1 MNIVITIAL
10 NTFKETLRDKV
21 FYNLFIFA
29 LLMIGSA
36 LLLGSLTIGEQGKIV
51 KDIGLASID
60 LFGMLIAI
68 FVGVG
73 LVSKEIE
80 KRTIYTI
87 VAKPVHRYQF
97 LLGRYAGLALTMW
110 VNTGI
115 MLAAF
120 CAVLFLAGATPDGG
134 IVKAIGLVTI
144 AQLIVLSAAMMFST
158 FTTPTLSGI
167 FTLAL
172 YVIGELTPDLKALS
186 DKLSGGMVRELL
198 TGIYYALPNLAL
210 FNVKGEA
217 VHGMPITGEYVVMAA
232 GYGLA
237 YAALVMLVSCM
248 IFQRRDF

>member
-21 FYNLFIFA
+21 FYNLFVFA

-36 LLLGSLTIGEQGKIV
+36 LLLGTLTIGEQGKIV

-60 LFGMLIAI
+60 LFGTLIAI

-73 LVSKEIE
+73 LVSKELE

-87 VAKPVHRYQF
+87 IAKPVHRYQF
-97 LLGRYAGLALTMW
+97 LLGRYSGLALTMW
-110 VNTGI
+110 VNTGV
-115 MLAAF
+115 MLSAF
-120 CAVLFLAGATPDGG
+120 CVVLFVAGAKPDGG
-134 IVKAIGLVTI
+134 IMKAIGLLTI
-144 AQLIVLSAAMMFST
+144 AQLIVLSAAMLFST

-172 YVIGELTPDLKALS
+172 YVIGVLTPDLKALS
-186 DKLSGGMVRELL
+186 DRLSDGLARELL
-198 TGIYYALPNLAL
+198 TGLYYLLPNLAL

-217 VHGMPITGEYVVMAA
+217 VHGMPIAGDYMVMAA

-237 YAALVMLVSCM
+237 YAALVLLVSCM

>member
-1 MNIVITIAL
+1 MSAIVTIAR
-10 NTFKETLRDKV
+10 NTFRETLRDKV
-21 FYNLFIFA
+21 FYNLFVFA

-36 LLLGSLTIGEQGKIV
+36 LLLGTLTIGEQGKII

-87 VAKPVHRYQF
+87 IAKPVHRYQF
-97 LLGRYAGLALTMW
+97 LLGRYSGLAFTMW
-110 VNTGI
+110 VNTAV
-115 MLAAF
+115 MLTAF
-120 CAVLFLAGATPDGG
+120 CLILVIGGTTLDGG
-134 IVKAIGLVTI
+134 IMKAVGLISV
-144 AQLIVLSAAMMFST
+144 AQLIVLSAAMLFST

-172 YVIGELTPDLKALS
+172 YVIGELTPDLKTMS
-186 DKLSGGMVRELL
+186 DKLSGGISRELL
-198 TGIYYALPNLAL
+198 TGLYYVLPNLAL

-217 VHGMPITGEYVVMAA
+217 VHGVPITGEYMVMAV

-237 YAALVMLVSCM
+237 YAALVMLLSC
-248 IFQRRDF
+248 IVFQRRDF